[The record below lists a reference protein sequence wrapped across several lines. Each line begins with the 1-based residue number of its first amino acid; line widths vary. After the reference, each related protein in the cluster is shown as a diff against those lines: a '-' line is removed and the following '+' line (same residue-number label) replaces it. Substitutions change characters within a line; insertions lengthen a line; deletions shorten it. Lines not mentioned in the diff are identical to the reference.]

1 MSILQIIAIAGVLL
15 GAVSFVIEIRQ
26 KGKKSLGLF
35 VALIIISAA
44 LFVVAG
50 TAQDKIEA
58 KKQAQLAANETE
70 AADAAVANSAADA
83 PAEDEFI
90 ELGEPIDLSN
100 LAEDTAEAPA
110 EAAAPADVAEAAAPA
125 DDAEAAAPADFAEAA
140 APADVAEAAAPA
152 DIVEAAAPADVAEAA
167 APADV
172 AEAAA
177 PAAPVEAV
185 KLQDSEVSPK
195 AVAGA
200 PMDDAKLN
208 EEIVFTSQKSQKHP
222 KGANIVSCKWDFG
235 DGTSADTCD
244 AKHAYDKVGTYIA
257 TLTVIDADGH
267 FGIDTRQIDVV
278 RPAKRITFI
287 EKKLPDLKDAKKS
300 PDAIKGTYQKTFTGS
315 KLYLEASG
323 YILSAEGC
331 DCEIIVNLNGPGCN
345 TTKRKKLSDGGEG
358 DLNVKAVC
366 NGEVGEHTWT
376 VDRKVSNGCTCTFT
390 NVVFEGS
397 ES

>member
-110 EAAAPADVAEAAAPA
+110 EAAAPAE
-125 DDAEAAAPADFAEAA
+125 
-140 APADVAEAAAPA
+140 VAEAAAPA
-152 DIVEAAAPADVAEAA
+152 DIAEAAAPADVAEAA

>member
-1 MSILQIIAIAGVLL
+1 LEVIMSILQIIAIAGVLL

-35 VALIIISAA
+35 AALIIVSAA

-58 KKQAQLAANETE
+58 KKQAQLAANEAE
-70 AADAAVANSAADA
+70 APAADAAVANSAADA

-125 DDAEAAAPADFAEAA
+125 DVAEAAAPAEVAEAA

-152 DIVEAAAPADVAEAA
+152 E
-167 APADV
+167 V

-300 PDAIKGTYQKTFTGS
+300 PDAIQGTYQKTFTGS